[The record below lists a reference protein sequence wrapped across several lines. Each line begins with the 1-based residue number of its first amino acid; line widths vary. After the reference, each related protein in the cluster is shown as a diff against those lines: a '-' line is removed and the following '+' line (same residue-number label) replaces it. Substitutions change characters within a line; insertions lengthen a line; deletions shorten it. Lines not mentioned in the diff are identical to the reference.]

1 MGKQSDNRLN
11 FSVNAIRKIDPP
23 TDVDKVIYYDGKGTG
38 LSLSVFKSG
47 KKCFTVYYPI
57 KLKNLGQKGRKQGYY
72 NLGNAL
78 NFDIDEAR
86 KIAAKIIEVGE
97 KGIDYKDYVATE
109 DEIISKL
116 KTEEQV
122 EVSLGSVGDLPGQ
135 IGHAWNNLIK
145 RKFDVGYGTKRNL
158 KTSYRKHVL
167 EMWPE
172 ETWMKDITEQ
182 ECIEWKAKFFDRK
195 NMWNKVRVF
204 LNQAFKDEVY
214 NGRLSRNVLSRVPEY
229 PSKEG
234 YCILTD
240 KGVKNFF
247 DIFLDYE
254 NTPKY
259 ARNYARYIALILLT
273 GQRPINLR
281 SLKNDDDGV
290 GNFVDWT
297 NKRFVYRIH
306 KTSKKTRGKA
316 EYVNFNPVVEEIIKD
331 ARAENPDSSWA
342 IPSVDWRDTYKLAPL
357 HEERARDYFNLHR
370 NKLEIEGDSDLT
382 LYKLRH
388 TFATRMY
395 ESGCSIDEIAT
406 VLLHTAG
413 SRVTYRY
420 AKISD
425 IRRKNLSD
433 IGLKIFPEIH
443 KKTIDA

>member
-11 FSVNAIRKIDPP
+11 FSMNVIKKIDPP
-23 TDVDKVIYYDGKGTG
+23 TDTDKVIYYDKNSR

-57 KLKNLGQKGRKQGYY
+57 KFKHLGKKGRKQGYY

-78 NFDIDEAR
+78 NFDVEEAR
-86 KIAAKIIEVGE
+86 KKANKIYDLGAEQGV
-97 KGIDYKDYVATE
+97 DYNDYVATE

-116 KTEEQV
+116 KTAQQV
-122 EVSLGSVGDLPGQ
+122 EVSLESVGDLPGQ
-135 IGHAWNNLIK
+135 IGHAWDNLIK

-158 KTSYRKHVL
+158 KTSYKKHVM

-182 ECIEWKAKFFDRK
+182 QCIEWKAKFFDRQ

-214 NGRLSRNVLSRVPEY
+214 NGRLTKNVLSRVSEY

-240 KGVKNFF
+240 KGVKTFF
-247 DIFLDYE
+247 DIFLDIE
-254 NTPKY
+254 NTPRY

-281 SLKNDDDGV
+281 SLKNADDGV
-290 GNFVDWT
+290 GNFVDWK
-297 NKRFVYRIH
+297 NQRFVFRIH
-306 KTSKKTRGKA
+306 KTTKKTRGAA
-316 EYVNFNPVVEEIIKD
+316 EYVYFNSVVEEIMKE
-331 ARAENPDSSWA
+331 ARAENPESPWA
-342 IPSVDWRDTYKLAPL
+342 IPSVDLRDAYKLSPL
-357 HEERARDYFNLHR
+357 HEERARDYFNSHKS
-370 NKLEIEGDSDLT
+370 KLEREGDSELT

-395 ESGCSIDEIAT
+395 ESGVSIDQIAT

-413 SRVTYRY
+413 SKVTYRY

-425 IRRKNLSD
+425 IRRQNLAD
-433 IGLKIFPEIH
+433 IGLNIFPEIR
-443 KKTIDA
+443 KKTIDE